1 MTHDLQREKLANMIE
16 QNHVNHTA
24 VQGYSQQMGQQPISH
39 YSQSGSMNQSNSGLN
54 KAFSKVLN
62 TLNNA
67 NTNFSR

>member
-1 MTHDLQREKLANMIE
+1 MQSEKMAGMMEPERQYTHHQ
-16 QNHVNHTA
+16 Q
-24 VQGYSQQMGQQPISH
+24 QQMAGEPISH

-62 TLNNA
+62 TLNND